1 MRQADCETILQDR
14 RPDAGQGMP
23 SQPVSLAFIA
33 THAHYDNS
41 MTARSSLA
49 LKLPLTFDRAE
60 LARRFELARE
70 IETQASPRPQM
81 RYLLGELSVLA
92 YPAMRLYA
100 RKIRRY
106 SLPAARRPRT
116 VMVLPGFATHPSRM
130 RYFARTL
137 EEAGHT
143 VKRWGL
149 GFNWGPTEQNFAAL
163 EARLLDLHQRAG
175 EPVCLVGWSLGG
187 LFARE
192 LARLH
197 PQAVAKV
204 ITMGTPFSGSPRANN
219 VWRIYQFIA
228 GHSVEA
234 PPIGSDLARK
244 PPVETVALWSAN
256 DGIVHPRAACGK
268 PGERDRAVALRCRH
282 MGFAHSHEAIEAVAR
297 ELDRG

>member
-1 MRQADCETILQDR
+1 MT
-14 RPDAGQGMP
+14 MHT
-23 SQPVSLAFIA
+23 SLTSRLSFPF
-33 THAHYDNS
+33 N
-41 MTARSSLA
+41 
-49 LKLPLTFDRAE
+49 RAE
-60 LARRFELARE
+60 LARRFDLARE
-70 IETQASPRPQM
+70 AEPHAASRPQL
-81 RYLLGELSVLA
+81 RYLLGELSALA
-92 YPAMRLYA
+92 YPAYRLYA
-100 RKIRRY
+100 RKVRGY
-106 SLPAARRPRT
+106 ALPAAQRPRT

-130 RYFARTL
+130 RYFARSL

-149 GFNWGPTEQNFAAL
+149 GFNWGPTEANFAML
-163 EARLLDLHQRAG
+163 ERRLLDLHARVGA
-175 EPVCLVGWSLGG
+175 PVHLVGWSLGG

-192 LARLH
+192 LAKLH

-204 ITMGTPFSGSPRANN
+204 ITMGTPFSYSPRANN
-219 VWRIYQFIA
+219 AWRIYQFIA

-234 PPIGSDLARK
+234 PPVGSDLAAK

-297 ELDRG
+297 ELDRE

>member
-1 MRQADCETILQDR
+1 MQ
-14 RPDAGQGMP
+14 
-23 SQPVSLAFIA
+23 
-33 THAHYDNS
+33 
-41 MTARSSLA
+41 
-49 LKLPLTFDRAE
+49 
-60 LARRFELARE
+60 LARE
-70 IETQASPRPQM
+70 PEAEAAPRPHWLH
-81 RYLLGELSVLA
+81 LLGELSSLT
-92 YPAMRLYA
+92 YPLRRFYA
-100 RKIRRY
+100 RKVQGYAIPKA
-106 SLPAARRPRT
+106 LHPRT

-149 GFNWGPTEQNFAAL
+149 GFNWGPTEENFAAL
-163 EARLLDLHQRAG
+163 ERRLLDLHARAG
-175 EPVCLVGWSLGG
+175 EPVYLVGWSLGG

-192 LARLH
+192 LAKLH
-197 PQAVAKV
+197 PDAVAKV
-204 ITMGTPFSGSPRANN
+204 ITMGTPFSYSPRANN
-219 VWRIYQFIA
+219 AWRIYQFVA

-234 PPIGSDLARK
+234 PPVGGEIAAK

-297 ELDRG
+297 ELDRD